1 MEFAIEALA
10 SAAVALR
17 ARTGSLRLDVESL
30 ELRMA
35 DIEEAKAWGS
45 LRLDFWR
52 EIFVWLGLESWEC
65 EESES
70 VSESGSESEDRLS
83 LASSTGGG

>member
-17 ARTGSLRLDVESL
+17 ARTGSLRFEVDSL

-35 DIEEAKAWGS
+35 DMEEAKAEGS

-52 EIFVWLGLESWEC
+52 EIFVRLGFEGWEF

-70 VSESGSESEDRLS
+70 VSELESEADD
-83 LASSTGGG
+83 